1 MIQSPT
7 ALDELT
13 SFWYLFNTVISEALK
28 QENTGYF
35 LQGKPV
41 ISKIWGSRLHYPKT
55 NLICHSSGQ
64 INCMQINET
73 RVNHSP
79 AMSQVTFDFNKVN
92 VIPGFALQPSYDSSY
107 CFIYLDL

>member
-1 MIQSPT
+1 MMQSPT

-41 ISKIWGSRLHYPKT
+41 ISKICG
-55 NLICHSSGQ
+55 I
-64 INCMQINET
+64 
-73 RVNHSP
+73 SP
-79 AMSQVTFDFNKVN
+79 TL
-92 VIPGFALQPSYDSSY
+92 P
-107 CFIYLDL
+107 